1 MKKKNLETETGR
13 ISELINTGELAG
25 IERELGDCVRELE
38 QMKKTLEK
46 NGGSRQPENPSVSS
60 E

>member
-1 MKKKNLETETGR
+1 MKKKNLQTETGK

-38 QMKKTLEK
+38 QMKKALDK
-46 NGGSRQPENPSVSS
+46 NGDSRQPENPSVGS